1 MSALNLLQIQDEF
14 NVFSKPD
21 AFLFSHDEFLQE
33 MALAVENHSYVG
45 HDRSKNRYSNVFP
58 SKLHRILLGSNA
70 YINADLIETA
80 KFGAPHNF
88 ICTQAPIR
96 DMPPKQDT
104 VSDFWDMVF
113 EQR

>member
-1 MSALNLLQIQDEF
+1 MSSLNLLQIQGEF
-14 NVFSKPD
+14 NVCFFQSQTR
-21 AFLFSHDEFLQE
+21 FFHDESLQE
-33 MALAVENHSYVG
+33 MASAVENHSYVG

-88 ICTQAPIR
+88 ICTQAPIK